1 MKNFSEEQYWRALDY
16 FDIVRDPFDSGIDP
30 DRLYE
35 TGDLIR
41 VKMALTRAAADK
53 IIVGIIGKAGTGKS
67 STLSYSL
74 RTLEGNP
81 RTIHVQMVEAPT
93 LEVEKLNIQNIQESV
108 LRKTGG
114 WTKGLG
120 KSSRPTRENK
130 LKKALYDAG
139 HTVLVIDEA
148 QLIHPNT
155 LRAIKRLWSL
165 KYAGK
170 SPLLSIVLIGQTPIE
185 NLIDSVEEVSKRVVK
200 IKLQGMSAEEI
211 AGYLE
216 FKLPNY
222 FPESVAASISRYADY
237 PLDVNNIARK
247 ALVSAYLSQRDQ
259 ISEDDINNAVGL
271 NWLRMRREK
280 LGYSK
285 KEFQAQVAKLA
296 KIDKKIVDD
305 AEAGIMPTDK
315 KTFAAMEKAVAELGG
330 VS

>member
-16 FDIVRDPFDSGIDP
+16 YNIARDPFDSGIDP

-41 VKMALTRAAADK
+41 VKMALTRAASDK
-53 IIVGIIGKAGTGKS
+53 IFVGIIGRAGTGKS
-67 STLSYSL
+67 STLSYAL
-74 RTLEGNP
+74 RHLDSNP
-81 RTIHVQMVEAPT
+81 RTRHVQFVEAPT
-93 LEVEKLNIQNIQESV
+93 LEVEKLNIQNLTESI
-108 LRKTGG
+108 LLQIGG

-120 KSSRPTRENK
+120 KSSRPTRENM
-130 LKKALYDAG
+130 LKKQLYDAG

-170 SPLLSIVLIGQTPIE
+170 SPLLSIVLIGQSPIE
-185 NLIDSVEEVSKRVVK
+185 GLIDSVDEVSKRVVK
-200 IKLQGMSAEEI
+200 IKLQGMTAEEI

-216 FKLPNY
+216 FKLPGH
-222 FPESVAASISRYADY
+222 FPESVSASISRYADY

-247 ALVSAYLSQRDQ
+247 ALVSSYFSQRDK
-259 ISEDDINNAVGL
+259 INEDDINNAVGL

-296 KIDKKIVDD
+296 KIDRRIIDD
-305 AEAGIMPTDK
+305 AEAGIMPQDE
-315 KTFAAMEKAVAELGG
+315 KTFAAMEAAVNELGAG
-330 VS
+330 L